1 MHHRAMVMLG
11 LFGAFAVFLVVG
23 ILLINA
29 LSLSTLGFTFI
40 GLSVLI
46 ILGAVVYTVMGFIQ
60 PAWTKRVAQN
70 GKPATATVIENNAM
84 TGIGGY
90 QGEDV
95 WLELPV
101 KVQPSDAPPFDA
113 KMKCKLSQTFL
124 LKAGSQVQ
132 VRYDPADKSKVILTS
147 DPLKDLVASRKQ

>member
-1 MHHRAMVMLG
+1 MHRRAMITLG
-11 LFGAFAVFLVVG
+11 FFGAFAVFLVIG
-23 ILLINA
+23 IVLLSVT
-29 LSLSTLGFTFI
+29 SLSTLGFVFI
-40 GLSVLI
+40 GLSILI

-60 PAWTKRVAQN
+60 PSWIKRVAQS

-90 QGEDV
+90 EGEDV
-95 WLELPV
+95 WLELPI
-101 KVQPSDAPPFDA
+101 KVQPSDVPAFDA

-132 VRYDPADKSKVILTS
+132 VRYDPSDRSKVILTS
-147 DPLKDLVASRKQ
+147 DPLKDLMASRKQ

>member
-1 MHHRAMVMLG
+1 MHKRAMVMLG
-11 LFGAFAVFLVVG
+11 FFGAFAVFLVIGVVLVG
-23 ILLINA
+23 VS
-29 LSLSTLGFTFI
+29 SLSTLGFVFI
-40 GLSVLI
+40 GLSILV
-46 ILGAVVYTVMGFIQ
+46 ILGGVVYTVMGFIQ
-60 PAWTKRVAQN
+60 PSWTKRVAQS

-90 QGEDV
+90 EGEDV

-101 KVQPSDAPPFDA
+101 KVQPSDEPAFDA

-147 DPLKDLVASRKQ
+147 DPLKDFMATRKQ